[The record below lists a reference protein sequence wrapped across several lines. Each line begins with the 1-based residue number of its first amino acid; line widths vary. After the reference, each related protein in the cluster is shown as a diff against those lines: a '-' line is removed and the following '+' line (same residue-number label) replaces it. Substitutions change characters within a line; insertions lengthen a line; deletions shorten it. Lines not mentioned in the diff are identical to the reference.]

1 MAKEEETAVG
11 IDLGTSTSC
20 VGLVEDGVA
29 KVVPN
34 AWGERIQASVVA
46 FLPDGRIR
54 VGNDA
59 KDKIIIDPPNTVYSA
74 KRLIGRFFHSA
85 EVKKA
90 RAIMPYQLVEGPNG
104 SVRIQIR
111 EETYSL
117 PEIQALILRE
127 MKSIGEDYLGHP
139 VDKSVITVPAYF
151 NDNQRQAT
159 KDAGRIAGLEV
170 LRIINEP
177 TAAALAYGYG
187 RNIEQRVAIYD
198 LGGGTFDI
206 SILEIGKDTYEVL
219 STAGDTYLGGD
230 DFDNR
235 LIEHLADRFLAQSG
249 INLRTDRYALQKLK
263 DAAERGKRVFSER
276 DAVRIE
282 IPNVCKGPDG
292 QPKELVCEITA
303 TEFNRMVMDLVQK
316 TFRVCDEAMR
326 SAGLTVGEL
335 DGVILVGGPT
345 RLPVIRESVKG
356 YFGRD
361 PQLGIDPDEV
371 VAMGAAIQAISL
383 LSPQQDAYL
392 LDVTPLSLQLAT
404 VGGYCEKII
413 DKNTPIPIDQTRTF
427 TPAKDYQDK
436 VRIRIYQGEANRSE
450 ENEMLGEFE
459 FSGFRPAVRGEVSIE
474 VTFEIDTD
482 GVVNVTARDVETGQR
497 QSTVV
502 RLSSGLSEDELEAAA
517 ARSEDMVFDE
527 EIQM

>member
-1 MAKEEETAVG
+1 MDRDIALG

-20 VGLVEDGVA
+20 IAIVEDGVA
-29 KVVPN
+29 KVIPN

-46 FLPDGRIR
+46 FLSDGRVR

-59 KDKIIIDPPNTVYSA
+59 KDKIILDPPNTVYSA
-74 KRLIGRFFHSA
+74 KRLIGRFYHSQ
-85 EVKKA
+85 EVKQAKTL
-90 RAIMPYQLVEGPNG
+90 MPYEIVEGPNG
-104 SVRIQIR
+104 SVRIRIMN
-111 EETYSL
+111 EDYSL

-127 MKSIGEDYLGHP
+127 LKSVAEDYLGDS
-139 VDKSVITVPAYF
+139 VSKCVITVPAYF

-159 KDAGRIAGLEV
+159 KDTGRIAGLDV

-187 RNIEQRVAIYD
+187 KNLEQRVAVYD

-206 SILEIGKDTYEVL
+206 SILELGKDTYEVL

-230 DFDNR
+230 DFDAR
-235 LIEHLADRFLAQSG
+235 LMDHMADRFLAKTG
-249 INLRTDRYALQKLK
+249 INLRSDKHAMQKLK
-263 DAAERGKRVFSER
+263 DAAERGKKVFSER

-282 IPNVCKGPDG
+282 IPNICQDQDG
-292 QPKELVCEITA
+292 KPLELVSEISS
-303 TEFNRMVMDLVQK
+303 TEFNRMVMDLVQR
-316 TFRVCDEAMR
+316 TFKVCDEAMR
-326 SAGLTVGEL
+326 GAGLTVGEL
-335 DGVILVGGPT
+335 DGIILVGGPT

-371 VAMGAAIQAISL
+371 VAMGAAIQAASLIS
-383 LSPQQDAYL
+383 PEQNTYL
-392 LDVTPLSLQLAT
+392 LDVTPLSLQLGT

-413 DKNTPIPIDQTRTF
+413 EKNTPIPIDQTRTF
-427 TPAKDYQDK
+427 SPAKDYQDK
-436 VRIRIYQGEANRSE
+436 VKIRIYQGESNRGE
-450 ENEMLGEFE
+450 ENELLGEFE
-459 FSGFRPAVRGEVSIE
+459 FSGFRPSVRGEVAIE

-482 GVVNVTARDVETGQR
+482 GVVNVTARDVQTGQR

-502 RLSSGLSEDELEAAA
+502 RLSSGLSENELQSSID
-517 ARSEDMVFDE
+517 RNQDFVFDE